1 MLDQLLNLVKE
12 NAGDAIINNPDV
24 PNQKND
30 LAIQTT
36 ADSIFDNLK
45 GQVSSGNLGS
55 LMDMFKGG
63 GDASSNS
70 LVNNISSGVIKDL
83 MAKVGLDNA
92 AATAIVSKLL
102 PLVIGKLKNKTNDP
116 NDSSI
121 DLDSILGALGGK
133 GGGDI
138 LGKVKGLF
146 G

>member
-1 MLDQLLNLVKE
+1 MLDQLLKLVKE
-12 NAGDAIINNPDV
+12 NAGDAIINNPSIPD
-24 PNQKND
+24 QKND
-30 LAIQTT
+30 LAINTM
-36 ADSIFDNLK
+36 ASSIFDNLK
-45 GQVSSGNLGS
+45 GEVSAGNLGS
-55 LMDMFKGG
+55 LMEMFKGG

-70 LVNNISSGVIKDL
+70 MVNNISSGVIKDL

-92 AATAIVSKLL
+92 TATAIVSKLM
-102 PLVIGKLKNKTNDP
+102 PLVMSKLKNKTNDP

-138 LGKVKGLF
+138 MGNLKGLF